1 MTEAAT
7 ETPVEPRPLRAS
19 HRRTLQLFNRYG
31 AMTDAEALEAAKSE
45 GWDISPSG
53 LRSRRAELCP
63 PRGAGIRDSGRKRK
77 IGPSTGSTVWELDDS
92 VEEPFI
98 TVGGER

>member
-1 MTEAAT
+1 
-7 ETPVEPRPLRAS
+7 
-19 HRRTLQLFNRYG
+19 
-31 AMTDAEALEAAKSE
+31 MTDSEALEAAKSE

-77 IGPSTGSTVWELDDS
+77 IGLSAGSTVWELDTTI
-92 VEEPFI
+92 EEPFV
-98 TVGGER
+98 TVGGP